1 LTKNKGIKGLCIY
14 KKGVYGLKN
23 RVLGFLSLIIVGGF
37 AIAYIMTGIINL
49 GGAVFAKT
57 LDEYVVNPEKGMYI
71 SGGIKMAD
79 GPIYIVTH
87 TINGIPTGKEY
98 YYSVYTD
105 EGTVVYVR
113 ASKGFQ
119 KKFVDGFSSKP
130 VVITGKIRA
139 MDYDVNNALSDD
151 AKAFQDNGY
160 EVATTGDRLLYLDD
174 VMIPQAIM
182 RIVFMFMVAAPIV
195 LMSVIGGNTPL
206 QNMSGGRKAVT
217 TILILVMMA
226 GLVGLLHTVT
236 FMF

>member
-1 LTKNKGIKGLCIY
+1 MKNKIGGIISLVIV
-14 KKGVYGLKN
+14 GVM
-23 RVLGFLSLIIVGGF
+23 VLFIIVSGF
-37 AIAYIMTGIINL
+37 IDL

-57 LDEYVVNPEKGMYI
+57 LDEYVANPEKGMYV

-87 TINGIPTGKEY
+87 TLNGIPTGKEY

-160 EVATTGDRLLYLDD
+160 EIATTGDRLLYLDD

-195 LMSVIGGNTPL
+195 LMSVIGGNTPV

-226 GLVGLLHTVT
+226 GLVGLLHVVT
-236 FMF
+236 YMF

>member
-1 LTKNKGIKGLCIY
+1 M
-14 KKGVYGLKN
+14 KKKFG
-23 RVLGFLSLIIVGGF
+23 
-37 AIAYIMTGIINL
+37 GIIAISIVSAMALFIVISGFIDL

-57 LDEYVVNPEKGMYI
+57 LDEYVANPEKGMYVT
-71 SGGIKMAD
+71 GGIKMAD

-87 TINGIPTGKEY
+87 TVNGIPTAKEY

-160 EVATTGDRLLYLDD
+160 EVATSGDRLLYLDD

-195 LMSVIGGNTPL
+195 LMSVIGGNTPV
-206 QNMSGGRKAVT
+206 QSMSGGKKTVT
-217 TILILVMMA
+217 TLLILVMMA
-226 GLVGLLHTVT
+226 GLIGLLHTVT
-236 FMF
+236 YMF

>member
-1 LTKNKGIKGLCIY
+1 MKNKISGIIA
-14 KKGVYGLKN
+14 
-23 RVLGFLSLIIVGGF
+23 LIIVSALALFVVLSGVVD
-37 AIAYIMTGIINL
+37 L

-57 LDEYVVNPEKGMYI
+57 LDEYVANPEKGMYVT
-71 SGGIKMAD
+71 GGIKMAD

-87 TINGIPTGKEY
+87 TVNGIPTGKEY
-98 YYSVYTD
+98 YYSAYTD

-130 VVITGKIRA
+130 VVITGKIRV

-151 AKAFQDNGY
+151 AKAFQNNGY
-160 EVATTGDRLLYLDD
+160 EVATTGGRLLYLDD

-195 LMSVIGGNTPL
+195 LMSVIGGNTPV

>member
-1 LTKNKGIKGLCIY
+1 MKNKIGGII
-14 KKGVYGLKN
+14 
-23 RVLGFLSLIIVGGF
+23 SLIIVGAMVLFIIVSGF
-37 AIAYIMTGIINL
+37 IDL

-57 LDEYVVNPEKGMYI
+57 LDEYVANPEKGMYVT
-71 SGGIKMAD
+71 GGIKMAD

-87 TINGIPTGKEY
+87 TLNGIPTGKEY

-195 LMSVIGGNTPL
+195 LMSVIGGNTPV

>member
-1 LTKNKGIKGLCIY
+1 M
-14 KKGVYGLKN
+14 KN
-23 RVLGFLSLIIVGGF
+23 RISGIIAIVIVGSVVLGIVISAF
-37 AIAYIMTGIINL
+37 IDL

-57 LDEYVVNPEKGMYI
+57 LDEYVVKPEKGMYVT
-71 SGGIKMAD
+71 GGIKMAD

-87 TINGIPTGKEY
+87 TVNGIPTGKEY

-130 VVITGKIRA
+130 IVITGRIRA

-151 AKAFQDNGY
+151 AKAFQNNGY

-195 LMSVIGGNTPL
+195 LMSVIGGNTPV
-206 QNMSGGRKAVT
+206 QNMSGGRKTVT

-226 GLVGLLHTVT
+226 GLVGLLHVVT
-236 FMF
+236 YMF